1 MTIRVQGSDAI
12 RRKLNRVG
20 EVGKGQMLVR
30 ALTAAALPVQNEAKR
45 NAPYES
51 GNLRRSIHIGGRDDL
66 NPDAGTVIDR
76 TGTPVPDP
84 DVDATA
90 AAVYVGTDVVYAAAQ
105 EFGTQ
110 HIAAQPYLRPA
121 ADTQRPAVVSEV
133 AAAMRD
139 MLRAA
144 L

>member
-12 RRKLNRVG
+12 RRKLDRVG
-20 EVGKGQMLVR
+20 SVGKGQMLVR
-30 ALTAAALPVQNEAKR
+30 ALTAGALPVQNEAKR

-51 GNLRRSIHIGGRDDL
+51 GNLRRSIHIGGREDL
-66 NPDAGTVIDR
+66 NPDTGAVIDR
-76 TGTPVPDP
+76 TGTPVPEP
-84 DVDATA
+84 DVDANA
-90 AAVYVGTDVVYAAAQ
+90 AAVYVGTDVEYASYV

-110 HIAAQPYLRPA
+110 KMAANPYLRPA
-121 ADTQRPAVVSEV
+121 ADTQRSAVVSEV
-133 AAAMRD
+133 AAAMRA